1 MDDLIDMIAND
12 ESPSE
17 ISDKIKQLLFVKA
30 SEKIDTAAPYV
41 ADNMFNF
48 EPDGSDET
56 DETEE

>member
-12 ESPSE
+12 ESPAE

-30 SEKIDTAAPYV
+30 AEKIDTAAPYV

-48 EPDGSDET
+48 DPDEEYEED
-56 DETEE
+56 DTEE

>member
-12 ESPSE
+12 DSPSE

-30 SEKIDTAAPYV
+30 AEKIDTAAPYV
-41 ADNMFNF
+41 ADDMFNF
-48 EPDGSDET
+48 EPDET

>member
-12 ESPSE
+12 DSPSE

-41 ADNMFNF
+41 ADSMFNF
-48 EPDGSDET
+48 ES